1 MMREW
6 EKMDVR
12 PNSQPHPIEHPYPTL
27 QSIVTPGYVVDKAS
41 EEDGG
46 PAAFGLDDDGEDGEG
61 DDGAAALGPHVDMGQ
76 GIVLDMTTDQ
86 APRRLCVSMGSV
98 SPYRDARSRGFAA
111 MDRILG
117 DGVCGAPIIDLS
129 SQRGGKCVG
138 MVEGIVPP
146 TAASGAAGGGGGGD
160 DKVKDGVREAI
171 AGNAGFV
178 YGAELLKL
186 LNACK

>member
-1 MMREW
+1 
-6 EKMDVR
+6 MDK
-12 PNSQPHPIEHPYPTL
+12 
-27 QSIVTPGYVVDKAS
+27 GG

-46 PAAFGLDDDGEDGEG
+46 PVAFGLDDDDDDAEEG
-61 DDGAAALGPHVDMGQ
+61 AALGPQRVDMGQ
-76 GIVLDMTTDQ
+76 GVVLDMTTDQ

-117 DGVCGAPIIDLS
+117 DGVCGAPVIDLS

-146 TAASGAAGGGGGGD
+146 APAAAASGAAGGGGGGD

-178 YGAELLKL
+178 YGAELLRL
-186 LNACK
+186 LDASK

>member
-1 MMREW
+1 M
-6 EKMDVR
+6 
-12 PNSQPHPIEHPYPTL
+12 
-27 QSIVTPGYVVDKAS
+27 TPGYVVDKGG
-41 EEDGG
+41 EEGG
-46 PAAFGLDDDGEDGEG
+46 GSVAFGLDDDDDEEEG
-61 DDGAAALGPHVDMGQ
+61 APALGPHVDMGQ

-111 MDRILG
+111 MDRILE
-117 DGVCGAPIIDLS
+117 DVVCGAPVIDLS
-129 SQRGGKCVG
+129 SQRGGTCVG

-146 TAASGAAGGGGGGD
+146 APVVAASGAAGGGGGGGD
-160 DKVKDGVREAI
+160 DKVKDGVREAV

-186 LNACK
+186 LDASK

>member
-1 MMREW
+1 MVISNTSSMSHS
-6 EKMDVR
+6 KLTDNR
-12 PNSQPHPIEHPYPTL
+12 PCAQP
-27 QSIVTPGYVVDKAS
+27 IVTPGYVVEKGG

-46 PAAFGLDDDGEDGEG
+46 PVAFGLDDD
-61 DDGAAALGPHVDMGQ
+61 DDDEEEGAAALGPHVDMGQ

-117 DGVCGAPIIDLS
+117 DGVCGAPVIDLS

-146 TAASGAAGGGGGGD
+146 APPAAASSSGAAGGGAGD
-160 DKVKDGVREAI
+160 DGKVKDGVREAI

-178 YGAELLKL
+178 YGAELLRL
-186 LNACK
+186 LDASK